1 MKQDSETLCIIG
13 LGYVGLPLALA
24 FSEKRKVIGFDL
36 DALRISELKH
46 CVDKTGQ
53 VSATDL
59 SNAVN
64 LELTSDKHV
73 LSACNIFIIAV
84 PTPISEENQPDF
96 SYLNVASELVGDN
109 LKNGDL
115 VIYESTVY
123 PGATLEIC
131 VPVLAKRSGLGFNK
145 DFFVGYSPER
155 VNPGDKV
162 NTLTKIKKITSG
174 STLQTAKKVDNIY
187 QEIIEAGT
195 VPVSSIETAEAVKII
210 ENCQREINIGFAN
223 EISVFLNRLQIDT
236 YEVLNAASSKWNF
249 MFVSPGLVGGHCIG
263 IDSVYLLNKAQD
275 IDCSLD
281 TLSASRRSNE
291 KMPAYISDQI
301 IKKMVLNDIDIKKST
316 IGVFGATYKENC
328 PDIRNSKVFELV
340 DCLESW
346 GCNVLL
352 FDPVASKEE
361 IYENHQIRLTSMSEA
376 KNLDTII
383 VAVGH
388 KEFFEI
394 GLIEYLSFCSK
405 SKQPVF
411 ADLKGLFCL
420 DKCERIG
427 FSVYRL

>member
-1 MKQDSETLCIIG
+1 MKRC
-13 LGYVGLPLALA
+13 LPM
-24 FSEKRKVIGFDL
+24 S
-36 DALRISELKH
+36 
-46 CVDKTGQ
+46 
-53 VSATDL
+53 
-59 SNAVN
+59 
-64 LELTSDKHV
+64 
-73 LSACNIFIIAV
+73 
-84 PTPISEENQPDF
+84 
-96 SYLNVASELVGDN
+96 
-109 LKNGDL
+109 
-115 VIYESTVY
+115 
-123 PGATLEIC
+123 
-131 VPVLAKRSGLGFNK
+131 
-145 DFFVGYSPER
+145 
-155 VNPGDKV
+155 
-162 NTLTKIKKITSG
+162 
-174 STLQTAKKVDNIY
+174 
-187 QEIIEAGT
+187 
-195 VPVSSIETAEAVKII
+195 
-210 ENCQREINIGFAN
+210 
-223 EISVFLNRLQIDT
+223 
-236 YEVLNAASSKWNF
+236 
-249 MFVSPGLVGGHCIG
+249 
-263 IDSVYLLNKAQD
+263 
-275 IDCSLD
+275 
-281 TLSASRRSNE
+281 
-291 KMPAYISDQI
+291 QI